1 MAPPVPS
8 SSLVGSSLSSSSF
21 YASSAIAGA
30 SAGIAEHVAMFP
42 LDTIK
47 TRMQAG
53 SSLSQSG
60 SQGGSLGG
68 GERRGGPPPG
78 TGNGIKATPAAA
90 PVMPLGGLPPSTKQ
104 QPTCTSSL
112 ASTVPLSNRGTN
124 LGGVCPKV
132 TQQAVTRN
140 NMAAAFAKGKHG
152 GSIMSLY
159 RGVVPVAAAAG
170 PVHAIYFV
178 TYEGAKDKLIG
189 REGDPAQAPLRV
201 ALAGASA
208 TLAADFTMN
217 PVDVVK
223 QRMQLCDSPY
233 KSAFECLRCVVRTEG
248 IGALWRSYPLT
259 AATNVPFTCVYFTA
273 YETAKAFLGGGDDG
287 PVEQCVAGGVAG
299 GLAAAATTPL
309 DVVKTRMQTFA
320 EEVPK
325 PSLAISA
332 TTSSSISTTST
343 SASASPPSLSSSA
356 ALRLILREDGA
367 RGLLRG
373 LMPRV
378 LFHVPAAAISWT
390 TYETCKSAMEG
401 SP

>member
-8 SSLVGSSLSSSSF
+8 SSSSLGSSSSF

-53 SSLSQSG
+53 SGSQAASSG
-60 SQGGSLGG
+60 SQGGSQGGG
-68 GERRGGPPPG
+68 GERRGGPSPG
-78 TGNGIKATPAAA
+78 TGIKATPAAA
-90 PVMPLGGLPPSTKQ
+90 PVVTLGGLPPSTKQ
-104 QPTCTSSL
+104 QTTCTSSL

-170 PVHAIYFV
+170 PVHAIYFA

-332 TTSSSISTTST
+332 TTSSSISTTS
-343 SASASPPSLSSSA
+343 ASASPPSLSSSA